1 MRMITA
7 SLIAL
12 SAAGAALAAP
22 THAPAP
28 RVAAKSFDQLAKPLP
43 LPYDEQADAT
53 KAVAAAKAKA
63 RAEHKLLLID
73 LGGNWCLDCRI
84 LAGTMNLPQ
93 VHQFVDKHYVEVT
106 VDIGRFDKNLGHPAA
121 LRHRQAGRRAR
132 RDRRRSAHRSRDQH
146 RPRRSI
152 GRRAIDEPTGACRLA
167 GAVDLIAT

>member
-1 MRMITA
+1 MRIITA

-43 LPYDEQADAT
+43 LPYDEQADAI

-84 LAGTMNLPQ
+84 LAGTMALPQ

-106 VDIGRFDKNLGHPAA
+106 VDIGRFDKNLAIP
-121 LRHRQAGRRAR
+121 
-132 RDRRRSAHRSRDQH
+132 QH
-146 RPRRSI
+146 SGI
-152 GRRAIDEPTGACRLA
+152 AKLA
-167 GAVDLIAT
+167 GVPAVIVVDPRTDRVINTGHAEALADARSMNPQALADWLAQWT